1 MQNFTLRDPQ
11 GNIILAAESV
21 TAPVSLESYGVALAE
36 TDKAVE
42 SAFDETEKYSNAM
55 AVMSSEGF
63 GEQAKA
69 VAGTVLKKIAAFFVK
84 IGEWFGK
91 LAETIGKLFLNAKFA
106 AAAGPKGKELIKLQ
120 GEISKQQSAIMNTIA
135 KEIAT
140 NANSESAGE
149 LAGVLSALQGWAKRG
164 MDFSKEVFAVCKA
177 YSRGISIISKL
188 TDKSKLGAVEIFA
201 EKAFA
206 IAKKVSD
213 SNFLYETTYKDAVA
227 KKDASDANRNINAI
241 NDGIGQ
247 LNQLKDGIANV
258 LKVLEEEE
266 KKLKA
271 TPSNPAPESAPAP
284 TKPAA

>member
-36 TDKAVE
+36 ADKAVE

-84 IGEWFGK
+84 IGEWFAK
-91 LAETIGKLFLNAKFA
+91 LGDAINSLLVTPKFA
-106 AAAGPKGKELIKLQ
+106 ASAGPKGKELLKLQ
-120 GEISKQQSAIMNTIA
+120 GEISKQQGVMWKIA
-135 KEIAT
+135 GKDAA
-140 NANSESAGE
+140 ANSKSESADE
-149 LAGVLSALQGWAKRG
+149 LKNVYFQLQNWAKRG

-188 TDKSKLGAVEIFA
+188 TDKSKLGAVETFA

-206 IAKKVSD
+206 VAKKVSD

-227 KKDASDANRNINAI
+227 KKDVSDVNRNIDAI
-241 NDGIGQ
+241 KDGIGQ
-247 LNQLKDGIANV
+247 LNQLKDGIENI

-266 KKLKA
+266 RKLKA
-271 TPSNPAPESAPAP
+271 TPSNPAPEPAP

>member
-36 TDKAVE
+36 ADKAVE
-42 SAFDETEKYSNAM
+42 SAFDETERYSNAM

-69 VAGTVLKKIAAFFVK
+69 VASKVWEKIKQFFAKIAD
-84 IGEWFGK
+84 WFAK
-91 LAETIGKLFLNAKFA
+91 LGDALNSLLVTPKFA
-106 AAAGPKGKELIKLQ
+106 ASAGPKGKELLKLQ
-120 GEISKQQSAIMNTIA
+120 GEISKQQSAIKKVITKDMS
-135 KEIAT
+135 T
-140 NANSESAGE
+140 NGESAGE
-149 LAGVLSALQGWAKRG
+149 LAGVYSALQGWAKRG
-164 MDFSKEVFAVCKA
+164 MDFSKEVFNVCKA

-188 TDKSKLGAVEIFA
+188 TDKSKLGAVETFA

-206 IAKKVSD
+206 VAKKVSD
-213 SNFLYETTYKDAVA
+213 SNFLYETTYKDAIA
-227 KKDASDANRNINAI
+227 KKDASDVNRNVDAI

-247 LNQLKDGIANV
+247 LNQISGGIENI
-258 LKVLEEEE
+258 LKVLTEEE
-266 KKLKA
+266 KKLKS
-271 TPSNPAPESAPAP
+271 TPSNPAPEPAP

>member
-36 TDKAVE
+36 ADKAVE

-91 LAETIGKLFLNAKFA
+91 LAEAIGKVFVNAKFA

-120 GEISKQQSAIMNTIA
+120 GEISKQQSAIMKAIA
-135 KEIAT
+135 KDTVA

-149 LAGVLSALQGWAKRG
+149 LAGVYKALQDWAKRG

-188 TDKSKLGAVEIFA
+188 TDKSKLGAVETFA

-213 SNFLYETTYKDAVA
+213 SNFLYETTYKDAIA
-227 KKDASDANRNINAI
+227 KKDASDTSRNIDAI

-247 LNQLKDGIANV
+247 LNQLKDGIANI
-258 LKVLEEEE
+258 LNVLEEEE

-271 TPSNPAPESAPAP
+271 TPSNPAPEPAP

>member
-36 TDKAVE
+36 ADKAVE

-69 VAGTVLKKIAAFFVK
+69 VAGAVLKKIAAFFVK

-91 LAETIGKLFLNAKFA
+91 LAEAIGKLLLNAKFA

-120 GEISKQQSAIMNTIA
+120 GEISKQQSAIMTTISKDISA
-135 KEIAT
+135 

-149 LAGVLSALQGWAKRG
+149 LANVYKTLQDWANRG
-164 MDFSKEVFAVCKA
+164 MGFSKEVFNVCKA

-188 TDKSKLGAVEIFA
+188 TDKSKLGAVETFA

-206 IAKKVSD
+206 ITKKVSD
-213 SNFLYETTYKDAVA
+213 SNFLYETTYKNAIA
-227 KKDASDANRNINAI
+227 KKDAGDATRNIEAI

-247 LNQLKDGIANV
+247 LKQLGEGIENILNV
-258 LKVLEEEE
+258 LTEEE

-271 TPSNPAPESAPAP
+271 TPSNPASEP
-284 TKPAA
+284 KPAA

>member
-36 TDKAVE
+36 ADKAVE

-69 VAGTVLKKIAAFFVK
+69 VASKVLEKIKEFFAKIAD
-84 IGEWFGK
+84 WFAK
-91 LAETIGKLFLNAKFA
+91 LGETISRLLATPKFA
-106 AAAGPKGKELIKLQ
+106 AAAGPKGKELFKLQ
-120 GEISKQQSAIMNTIA
+120 GEISKQQSALYTQICKEVDAQVQKNEHEFGGVYSKLQSWARLGMN
-135 KEIAT
+135 
-140 NANSESAGE
+140 
-149 LAGVLSALQGWAKRG
+149 
-164 MDFSKEVFAVCKA
+164 FSKEVFVACKA

-188 TDKSKLGAVEIFA
+188 TDKSKLGAVESFA
-201 EKAFA
+201 DKALA
-206 IAKKVSD
+206 IVNKISQ
-213 SNFLYETTYKDAVA
+213 NYFLYDATYQKIVA
-227 KKDASDANRNINAI
+227 NPDVIDEYYPKNVDAI

-247 LNQLKDGIANV
+247 LKQLENDITTV
-258 LKVLEEEE
+258 LRALDEEE
-266 KKLKA
+266 KKIKS
-271 TPSNPAPESAPAP
+271 TPSNPAPEP

>member
-36 TDKAVE
+36 ADKAVE

-69 VAGTVLKKIAAFFVK
+69 VAGKVWEKIKEFFAKIATWFAK
-84 IGEWFGK
+84 LGEAISRL
-91 LAETIGKLFLNAKFA
+91 LATPKFA
-106 AAAGPKGKELIKLQ
+106 AAAGPKGKELFKLQ
-120 GEISKQQSAIMNTIA
+120 GEISKQQ
-135 KEIAT
+135 
-140 NANSESAGE
+140 NALYTQISKDADANMKNENSDA
-149 LAGVLSALQGWAKRG
+149 LRGVYDKLQAWARIG
-164 MDFSKEVFAVCKA
+164 MEFTKEVFVVCKA

-188 TDKSKLGAVEIFA
+188 TDKSKLGAVETFA
-201 EKAFA
+201 DKALA
-206 IAKKVSD
+206 VVNKVSQT
-213 SNFLYETTYKDAVA
+213 NFLYEATYQKIVA
-227 KKDASDANRNINAI
+227 NPDTVDEYYQKNEAAI
-241 NDGIGQ
+241 RDGHGQ
-247 LNQLKDGIANV
+247 LNQLKDGIANI
-258 LKVLEEEE
+258 LKVLDEEE

-271 TPSNPAPESAPAP
+271 TPSNPAPEPAP

>member
-36 TDKAVE
+36 ADKAAE

-69 VAGTVLKKIAAFFVK
+69 VAGTVLKKIADFFIK
-84 IGEWFGK
+84 IGEWFAK
-91 LAETIGKLFLNAKFA
+91 LGDAINSLLVTPKFA
-106 AAAGPKGKELIKLQ
+106 ASAGPKGKELLKLQ
-120 GEISKQQSAIMNTIA
+120 GEISKQQGVMWKTAGKDAAANA
-135 KEIAT
+135 K
-140 NANSESAGE
+140 SESAGE
-149 LAGVLSALQGWAKRG
+149 LKDVYAQLQNWAKRG

-188 TDKSKLGAVEIFA
+188 TDKSKLGAVETFA

-206 IAKKVSD
+206 VAKKVSD

-227 KKDASDANRNINAI
+227 KKDVSDVNRNIDAI
-241 NDGIGQ
+241 KDGIGQ
-247 LNQLKDGIANV
+247 LNQLKDGIENI

-266 KKLKA
+266 RKLKA
-271 TPSNPAPESAPAP
+271 TPSNPAPEPAP

>member
-36 TDKAVE
+36 ADKAVE

-69 VAGTVLKKIAAFFVK
+69 VAGKVWEKIKEFFAKIADWFAEL
-84 IGEWFGK
+84 GE
-91 LAETIGKLFLNAKFA
+91 AIGKLLLNTKFA
-106 AAAGPKGKELIKLQ
+106 AAAGPKGKELLKLQ
-120 GEISKQQSAIMNTIA
+120 GEISKQQRVITKTIY
-135 KEIAT
+135 KDMST
-140 NANSESAGE
+140 NGESAGE
-149 LAGVLSALQGWAKRG
+149 LAGIFSALQGWANRG
-164 MDFSKEVFAVCKA
+164 MAFSKEVFAVCKA
-177 YSRGISIISKL
+177 YSRGIFIISKL
-188 TDKSKLGAVEIFA
+188 TDKSKLGAVETFA

-213 SNFLYETTYKDAVA
+213 SNFLNETAYKNAIA
-227 KKDASDANRNINAI
+227 KKDAGDASGNVKAI
-241 NDGIGQ
+241 DDGIGQ
-247 LNQLKDGIANV
+247 LKQLENDVANV
-258 LKVLEEEE
+258 LKALEEEE

-271 TPSNPAPESAPAP
+271 TPSNPAPTPTP
-284 TKPAA
+284 TKPTA

>member
-36 TDKAVE
+36 ADKAVE

-69 VAGTVLKKIAAFFVK
+69 VAGKVWEKIKEFFAKIAD
-84 IGEWFGK
+84 WFGK
-91 LAETIGKLFLNAKFA
+91 LSNAINSLLVTPKFA
-106 AAAGPKGKELIKLQ
+106 ASAGPKGKELLKLQ
-120 GEISKQQSAIMNTIA
+120 GEISKQQSAIMKAIT
-135 KEIAT
+135 KDMST
-140 NANSESAGE
+140 NGESAGE
-149 LAGVLSALQGWAKRG
+149 LAGVYSSLQGWAKRG
-164 MDFSKEVFAVCKA
+164 MEFSKEVFNVCKA

-188 TDKSKLGAVEIFA
+188 TDKSKLGAVETFA

-227 KKDASDANRNINAI
+227 KKDVSDVNRNVDAI

-247 LNQLKDGIANV
+247 LNQLKDGIANI
-258 LKVLEEEE
+258 LNVLEEEE

-271 TPSNPAPESAPAP
+271 TPSNPAPEPAP